1 MPNVFGKILLY
12 FVFSRNFFYMR
23 ENEIYIIESILVPKK
38 SSLYVENNKYIT
50 TLLGKAF
57 KVSGKEKSRKRTSYL
72 ISFLLFKLENVHY

>member
-1 MPNVFGKILLY
+1 MYLGKYY
-12 FVFSRNFFYMR
+12 FISCFRVIFFYMR
-23 ENEIYIIESILVPKK
+23 ENEIYIIESILVSEK